1 MKMEALAYL
10 ARSDS
15 SDDDWDASDGRPTPL
30 DPEYWRGITHS
41 VVPAPATYTHADRM
55 ESPHSYDHYA
65 PPASYPM
72 YHPHQRPVS
81 SPSHFG
87 GGVLMS
93 PIHYQAGPPMVP
105 ISPVAHMDAASYG
118 APMHRPAEWSSF
130 QPRSFSSAVSPV
142 ATPQQL
148 KHQVREALV
157 RAQAFLDLVPFFQ
170 SYDLS
175 YAGGVRL
182 GTIQEALGRMG
193 VILGDHILQRVG
205 QLFSIPGSGLVD
217 YVAFGRFLE
226 LDAQELDNMRSM
238 VAARRSIL
246 VNSGLD
252 LGDIFVQYDSHRTGF
267 VSRSMFATLLR
278 DYSISMPETT
288 LHFLMIQLAKPSDTT
303 SVSYVR
309 FLEITDVGVARS
321 ASANPPL
328 SHGLENSPARFSSWT
343 SGRSNPFEQESAAR
357 GYAMQNA
364 VPVATQPARVVN
376 HASASPEFAT
386 PLLRLGWV
394 CRVCAHQQI
403 VDWATHCE
411 ICETSKPRPGLRG
424 EGYIKCLQCKFD
436 NNYDMEECEMCG
448 RPLNASNKKMSKS
461 EKKRR
466 SRKRYVSSSSSS
478 SPSSSSSSS
487 SSGHRRSSR
496 RKFEKQSRSARS
508 SRKKEEKK
516 PRFQRGEE
524 IQAIPLGRRGYEIG
538 VIARVRPNG
547 TYDIEFDSGLYEK
560 NVEED
565 CVLEISR
572 ARVIKAKDLSDSEE
586 TKPKAKCSDD
596 DNDPGYEPGDRVE
609 ARFQGNGRFFAG
621 TIKKCRTGGLYD
633 IEYDDGEVE
642 LRVRSKYIK
651 REEAKNQRKPSPKE
665 DDVST
670 SEVPWAKGQKVEAKL
685 RGCTDYVRC
694 VVFHA
699 NADGS
704 CDVELD
710 TGELEKRVPGR
721 NIRARVSSPIKARP
735 TVQSEEEPV
744 RPKRPLV
751 KRPSAPSTSE
761 DSCAQPKWRF
771 KQGQA
776 VEAKPKG
783 RDGYFPGVI
792 ARCRLNGSYDIDFDD
807 GEKVL
812 AVSAITVRAIETAP
826 AAKKTTTTASQES
839 LKATI
844 DFKVGQPIEAQYKS
858 KSKFYPGVIS
868 RCRLNGT
875 YDIDYDDG
883 EKETGVAAELIRAVG
898 KKSGADS
905 DDGPKQKKFKE
916 GDKVEAQYKG
926 KSKFYPG
933 VISRCRLN
941 GTYDIDYDDGEK
953 ETGVAAELIR
963 AVGKKSGADS
973 DDGPKQKKFKEGDKV
988 EAQYKGKSKFYPGV
1002 ISRCRLNGTYDIDYD
1017 DGEKE
1022 TGVAAELIRAVGK
1035 KGGAD
1040 SDDGPKQKKFKEGD
1054 KVEAQYKGKSKF
1066 YPGVIS
1072 RCRLNGTYD
1081 IDYDDGEKETGVA
1094 AELIRAVGK
1103 KGGADSDDG
1112 PKQKKFKEGDKVEAQ
1127 YKGKSK
1133 FYPGV
1138 ISRCRLNGTYD
1149 IDYDDG
1155 EKETGVAAELIRAVG
1170 KKGGADSDDGPKQ
1183 KKFKEGDKVEAQYKG
1198 KSKFYPGVIS
1208 RCRLNGTYDIDY
1220 DDGEKET
1227 GVAAEL
1233 IRAVGKK
1240 GGADSDDGPKQK
1252 KFKEGDKV
1260 EAQYKG
1266 KSKFYPGVI
1275 SRCRLNGTYDID
1287 YDDGEKETG
1296 VAAELIRAVGKKSG
1310 ADSDDGPKQKKFKE
1324 GDKVEAQYKGKSKF
1338 YPGVISRC
1346 RLNDTYDIDYD
1357 DGEKETGVA
1366 AELIRAVGKK
1376 SGADSDDG
1384 PKQKK
1389 FKEGD
1394 KVEAQY
1400 KGKSKFYPGVISR
1413 CRLNGTYDIDYD
1425 DGEKETGVAAELIRA
1440 VGKKSGAD
1448 SDDGPKQ
1455 KKFKEGDKVE
1465 AQYKGKSKFY
1475 PGVISRCRL
1484 NDTYDIDYDDGE
1496 KETGVAAELIR
1507 AVGKKSGADSDD
1519 GPKQKKF
1526 KEGDKVEAQYKG
1538 KSKFYPGVISRCR
1551 LNGTYDI
1558 DYDDGEKETGVA
1570 AELIRAVGKKSGA
1583 DSDDGPKQKK
1593 FKEGDKVE
1601 AQYKGKSKFYPG
1613 VISRCRLNGT
1623 YDIDYDDGEK
1633 ETGVAAELIRA
1644 VGKKGGADSDDGPK
1658 QKKFKE
1664 GDKVEAQYKGKSK
1677 FYPGVISRC
1686 RLNGTYDIDY
1696 DDGEKETGVAA
1707 ELIRAVGKKGG
1718 ADSDDGPKQKKFK
1731 EGDKVEAQYKGKSK
1745 FYPGVISRCRLNDT
1759 YDIDYDDGEKETGV
1773 AAELIRAVGKKS
1785 GADSDDGPKQKKF
1798 KEGDKVEA
1806 QYKGKSKFYP
1816 GVISRCRLNGHKS
1829 GADSDDGPKQKKF
1842 KEGDKVE
1849 AQYKGKSKFY
1859 PGVISRCRLN
1869 GTYDID
1875 YDDGEKE
1882 TGVAAELIRAVGK
1895 KSGADSDD
1903 GPKQKKFKEGD
1914 KVEAQ
1919 YKGKSKFYPGVI
1931 SRCRLNGTYDI
1942 DYDDGEKETGVAA
1955 ELIRAVG
1962 KKSGADSDDGPK
1974 QKKFKEG
1981 DKVEAQYKGKSKFY
1995 PGVISRCRL
2004 NGTYDIDYDDGEK
2017 ETGVAAELIRAVGKK
2032 SGADS
2037 DDGPKQKKFKEG
2049 DKVEAQ
2055 YKGKSKFYPGVIS
2068 RCRLNGTYDI
2078 DYDDGEKET
2087 GVAAELIRAVGK
2099 KSGADSDDGPKQKK
2113 FKEGDKVEA
2122 QYKGKS
2128 KFYPGVISRCRLNG
2142 TYDIDYDDG
2151 EKETGVAAELI
2162 RAVGKKGGADS
2173 DDGPKQK
2180 KFKEGDKVEA
2190 QYKGKSK
2197 FYPGVISRCRLN
2209 GTYDIDYDD
2218 GEKETGV
2225 AAELIR
2231 AVGKKGGAD
2240 SDDGPK
2246 QKKFKE
2252 GDKVEAQYKGKS
2264 KFYPG
2269 VISRCRLNGTG
2280 GADSDDGPKQK
2291 KFKEGDKVEAQYKG
2305 KSKFYPGVISRCRL
2319 NGTYDIDYD
2328 DGEKET
2334 GVAAELIRA
2343 VGKKGGADS
2352 DDGPKQKKFKE
2363 GDKVEAQ
2370 YKGKSKFY
2378 PGVISRCRLN
2388 GTYDIDYDDGEKET
2402 GVAAELI
2409 RAVGKKSGADSD
2421 DGPKQKKFKEGDKV
2435 EAQYKG
2441 KSKFYP
2447 GVISR
2452 CRLNGTYDIDY
2463 DDGEKETGVA
2473 AELIRAVGKKSG
2485 ADSDDGPKQKKFK
2498 EGDKVEAQYKGK
2510 SKFYPGVISRCRLN
2524 GTYDIDYDDGEKETG
2539 VAAELIRAVGKKSGA
2554 DSDDG
2559 PKQKKFKEG
2568 DKVEAQYKGKSK
2580 FYPGVISRCRLNGTY
2595 DIDYDDGEKE
2605 TGVAAELIRAVGKKS
2620 GADSDDGPKQ
2630 KKFKEGDKVEAQY
2643 KGKSKF
2649 YPGVISRCR
2658 LNGTYDIDYDD
2669 GEKET
2674 GVAAELIRAVG
2685 KKSGADSDD
2694 GPKQKKFKEGDKVE
2708 AQYKGKSKFYPGVI
2722 SRCRLNGTYDID
2734 YDDGE
2739 KETGVAAE
2747 LIRAVGKKSGA
2758 DSDDGPKQKKFKEGD
2773 KVEAQYKGKSKFYPG
2788 VISRCR
2794 LNGTYDIDYDDGE
2807 KETGVAAELIRAVGK
2822 KSGADSDDGPKQKKF
2837 KEGDKVEAQYKGK
2850 SKFYPGVISRCRLNG
2865 TYDIDYDDGEKET
2878 GVAAELIRA
2887 VGKKS
2892 GADSDDGPKQKKF
2905 KEGDKVEAQ
2914 YKGKSKFY
2922 PGVISR
2928 CRLNGTYDIDYDD
2941 GEKETGVAAEL
2952 IRAVGKKSGADSDD
2966 GPKQKKFK
2974 EGDKVEAQYKGKSK
2988 FYPGV
2993 ISRCRLNG
3001 TYDIDYDDGEKETGV
3016 AAELIRAVGKKSG
3029 ADSDDGPK
3037 QKKFK
3042 EGDKVEA
3049 QYKGKSKF
3057 YPGVISRC
3065 RLNGTYDIDYD
3076 DGEKETGVA
3085 AELIRAVGKKSGADS
3100 DDGPKQKKFKEG
3112 DKVEAQYKGKSKFYP
3127 GVISRCRLNGTYDID
3142 YDDGEKE
3149 TGVAAEL
3156 IRAVGK
3162 KSGAD
3167 SDDGPKQK
3175 KFKEGDKVEAQYKGK
3190 SKFYPGVISRCRLN
3204 GTYDIDYDD
3213 GEKETGVAAELI
3225 RAVGKK
3231 SGADSDDGPK
3241 QKKFK
3246 EGDKVEAQYKGKS
3259 KFYPGVISRCRLNGT
3274 YDIDYDDGEKET
3286 GVAAELI
3293 RAKKFKEGDKVEAQY
3308 KGKSKFYPGVIS
3320 RCRLNGTYDIDYDDG
3335 EKETGVAAE
3344 LIRAVGKKSGAD
3356 SDDGPKQ
3363 KKFKEG
3369 DKVEAQYKGKSKFYP
3384 GVISRCRLNGTY
3396 DIDYDDGEKETG
3408 VAAELIRAVGKK
3420 SGADSD
3426 DGPKQKKF
3434 KEGDKVEAQYK
3445 GKSKFYPGVISRCRL
3460 NGTYDIDYDDGEKE
3474 TGVAAELIR
3483 AVGKKG
3489 GADSDD
3495 GPKQKKFKE
3504 GDKVEA
3510 QYKGKSKFY
3519 PGVISR
3525 CRLNGTYDIDYDDG
3539 EKETGV
3545 AAELIR
3551 AVGKK
3556 SGADS
3561 DDGPKQKKFKE
3572 GDKVEAQYKGKS
3584 KFYPGVISRCRLNGT
3599 YDIDYDDGEKET
3611 GVAAELIRAVGKKSG
3626 ADSDDGPKQ
3635 KKFKEGDKVEAQY
3648 KGKSK
3653 FYPGVISRCRLNGT
3667 YDIDYDDG
3675 EKETGVAAE
3684 LIRAVGKKGGADSDD
3699 GPKQKK
3705 FKEGDKVEA
3714 QYKGKSKFYPGVIS
3728 RCRLNGTYDID
3739 YDDGEKETGVAAE
3752 LIRAVGKKS
3761 GADSDDGPK
3770 QKKFKEGDK
3779 VEAQYKGKSK
3789 FYPGVISRCRLNGTY
3804 DIDYDDGEKETG
3816 VAAEL
3821 IRAVGKKG
3829 GADSDD
3835 GPKQKKFKE
3844 GDKVEAQYKGK
3855 SKFYPGVIS
3864 RCRLNGTYD
3873 IDYDDG
3879 EKETGVAAELIR
3891 AVGKKSGADSDDG
3904 PKQKKFKEGDKKG
3917 GADSDDGPKQKKFKE
3932 GDKVEAQY
3940 KGKSKFYPGVI
3951 SRCRLNGTYD
3961 IDYDDGEKETGV
3973 AAELIRAVGKKSGA
3987 DSDDGPKQ
3995 KKFKEGDKVEAQYK
4009 GKSKFYP
4016 GVISRCR
4023 LNGTYDIDYD
4033 DGEKETGV
4041 AAELIRAVGKKGGA
4055 DSDDG
4060 PKQKKFK
4067 EGDKVE
4073 AQYKGKSKFYP
4084 GVISRCRLN
4093 GTYDID
4099 YDDGEKETGVA
4110 AELIRAVGKKS
4121 GADSDDGPKQKKF
4134 KEGDKVEAQYKGKS
4148 KFYPGVISRCRLNGT
4163 YDIDYDDGE
4172 KETGVAAELIRAVGK
4187 KSGADSD
4194 DGPKQKKFKEGD
4206 KVEAQYK
4213 GKSKFYPGVISR
4225 CRLNGTYDI
4234 DYDDGEKETG
4244 VAAELIRAVGK
4255 KSGADSDDGPKQKKF
4270 KEGDKV
4276 EAQYKGKSKFYPGV
4290 ISRCRLNGTYDI
4302 DYDDGEKETG
4312 VAAEL
4317 IRAVGKKSGADSD
4330 DGPKQKKFKE
4340 GDKVEAQ
4347 YKGKSKFYP
4356 GVISRCRLNGTYDID
4371 YDDGEKETGVAAEL
4385 IRAVGK
4391 KGGADSDDGP
4401 KQKKFKEGDKV
4412 EAQYKGKSKFYPGVI
4427 SRCRLNG
4434 TYDIDYDDG
4443 EKETG
4448 VDSEQIRPVQ
4458 SASMPKSK
4466 DNDASMSKA
4475 EAKGES
4481 KSVPV
4486 ESSQTYRVGTRV
4498 EARYMGKDN
4507 YFKGTIS
4514 RANADG
4520 TYVIEYDD
4528 GDKENRVPSSSI
4540 RALKSMSS
4548 FRGDDFVVGKPAARP
4563 NAGGSFR
4570 RRSGNSSD

>member
-633 IEYDDGEVE
+633 IEYDDGEVD

-685 RGCTDYVRC
+685 HGCTDYVRC

-783 RDGYFPGVI
+783 RDGYFPGII

-898 KKSGADS
+898 KKGGADSDDGPKQKKFKEGDKVEAQYKGKSKFYPGVISRCRLNGTYDIDYDDGEKETGVAAELIRAVGKKGGADSDDGPKQKKFKEGDKVEAQYKGKSKFYPGVISRCRLNGTYDIDYDDGEKETGVAAELIRAVGKKSGADSDDGPKQKKFKEGDKVEAQYKGKSKFYPGVISRCRLNGTYDIDYDDGEKETGVAAELIRAVGKKGGADSDDGPKQKKFKEGDKVEAQYKGKSKLLPGRDLSLPLNGTYDIDYDDGEKETGVAAELIRAVARRAALTATTAPKQKKFKEGDKVEAQYKGKSKFYPGVISRCRLNGTYDIDYDDGEKETGVAAELIRAVGKKGGADSDDGPKQKKFKEGDKVEAQYKGKSKFYPGVISRCRLNGTYDIDYDDGEKETGVAAELIRAYKGKSKFYPGVISRCRLNGTYDIDYDDGEKETGVAAELIRAVGKKGGADSDDGPKQKKFKEGDKVEAQYKGKSKFYPGVISRCRLNGTYDIDYDDGEKETGVAAELIRAVGKKGGADSDDGPKQKKFKEGDKVEAQYKGKSKFYPGVISRCRLNGTYDIDYDDGEKETGVAAELIRAVGKKGGADSDDGPKQKKFKEGDKVEAQYKGKSKFYPGVISRCRLNGTYDIDYDDGEKETGVAAELIRAVGKKGGADSDDGPKQKKFKEGDKVEAQYKGKSKFYPGVISRCRLNGTYDIDYDDGEKETGVAAELIRAVGKKGGADSDDGPKQKKFKEGDKVEAQYKGKSKFYPGVISRCRLNGTYDIDYDDGEKETGVAAELIRAVGKKGGADSDDGPKQKKFKEGDKVEAQYKGKSKFYPGVISRCRLNGTYDIDYDDGEKETGVAAELIRAVGKKGGADSDDGPKQKKFKEGDKVEAQYKGKSKFYPGVISRCRLNGTYDIDYDDGEKETGVAAELIRAVGKKGGADSDDGPKQKKFKEGDKVEAQYKGKSKFYPGVISRCRLNGTYDIDYDDGEKETGVAAELIRAVGKKGGADSDDGPKQKKFKEGDKVEAQYKGKSKFYPGVISRCRLNGTYDIDYDDGEKETGVAAELIRAVGKKGGADSDDGPKQKKFKEGDKVEAQYKGKSKFYPGVISRCRLNGTYDIDYDDGEKETGVAAELIRAVGKKGGADSDDGPKQKKFKEGDKVEAQYKGKSKFYPGVISRCRLNGTYDIDYDDGEKETGVAAELIRAVGKKGGADSDDGPKQKKFKEGDKVEAQYKGKSKFYPGVISRCRLNGTYDIDYDDGEKETGVAAELIRAVGKKGGADSDDGPKQKKFKEGDKVEAQYKGKSKFYPGVISRCRLNGTYDIDYDDGEKETGVAAELIRAVGKKGGADSDDGPKQKKFKEGDKVEAQYKGKSKFYPGVISRCRLNGTGGADSDDGPKQKKFKEGDKVEAQYKGKSKFYPGVISRCRLNGTYDIDYDDGEKETGVAAELIRAVGKKGGADSDDGPKQKKFKEGDKVEAQYKGKSKFYPGVISRCRLNGTYDIDYDDGEKETGVAAELIRAVGKKGGADSDDGPKQKKFKEGDKVEAQYKGKSKFYPGVISRCRLNGTYDIDYDDGEKETGVAAELIRAVGKKGGADSDDGPKQKKFKEGDKVEAQYKGKSKFYPGVISRCRLNGTYDIDYDDGEKETGVAAELIRAVGKKGGADSDDGPKQKKFKEGDKVEAQYKGKSKFYPGVISRCRLNGTYDIDYDDGEKETGVAAELIRAVGKKGGADSDDGPKQKKFKEGDKVEAQYKGKSKFYPGVISRCRLNGTYDIDYDDGEKETGVAAELIRAVGKKGGADSDDGPKQKKFKEGDKVEAQYKGKSKFYPGVISRCRLNGTYDIDYDDGEKETGVAAELIRAVGKKSGADSDDGPKQKKFKEGDKVEAQYKGKSKFYPGVISRCRLNGTYDIDYDDGEKETGVAAELIRAVGKKGGADSDDGPKQKKFKEGDKVEAQYKGKSKFYPGVISRCRLNGTYDIDYDDGEKETGVAAELIRAVGKKSGADSDDGPKQKKFKEGDKVEAQYKGKSKFYPGVISRCRLNGTYDIDYDDGEKETGVAAELIRAVGKKGGADS

-1346 RLNDTYDIDYD
+1346 RLN
-1357 DGEKETGVA
+1357 
-1366 AELIRAVGKK
+1366 
-1376 SGADSDDG
+1376 
-1384 PKQKK
+1384 
-1389 FKEGD
+1389 
-1394 KVEAQY
+1394 
-1400 KGKSKFYPGVISR
+1400 
-1413 CRLNGTYDIDYD
+1413 
-1425 DGEKETGVAAELIRA
+1425 
-1440 VGKKSGAD
+1440 
-1448 SDDGPKQ
+1448 
-1455 KKFKEGDKVE
+1455 
-1465 AQYKGKSKFY
+1465 
-1475 PGVISRCRL
+1475 
-1484 NDTYDIDYDDGE
+1484 
-1496 KETGVAAELIR
+1496 
-1507 AVGKKSGADSDD
+1507 
-1519 GPKQKKF
+1519 
-1526 KEGDKVEAQYKG
+1526 
-1538 KSKFYPGVISRCR
+1538 
-1551 LNGTYDI
+1551 
-1558 DYDDGEKETGVA
+1558 
-1570 AELIRAVGKKSGA
+1570 
-1583 DSDDGPKQKK
+1583 
-1593 FKEGDKVE
+1593 
-1601 AQYKGKSKFYPG
+1601 
-1613 VISRCRLNGT
+1613 GT

-1644 VGKKGGADSDDGPK
+1644 VGKKG
-1658 QKKFKE
+1658 
-1664 GDKVEAQYKGKSK
+1664 
-1677 FYPGVISRC
+1677 
-1686 RLNGTYDIDY
+1686 
-1696 DDGEKETGVAA
+1696 
-1707 ELIRAVGKKGG
+1707 
-1718 ADSDDGPKQKKFK
+1718 
-1731 EGDKVEAQYKGKSK
+1731 
-1745 FYPGVISRCRLNDT
+1745 
-1759 YDIDYDDGEKETGV
+1759 
-1773 AAELIRAVGKKS
+1773 
-1785 GADSDDGPKQKKF
+1785 
-1798 KEGDKVEA
+1798 
-1806 QYKGKSKFYP
+1806 
-1816 GVISRCRLNGHKS
+1816 
-1829 GADSDDGPKQKKF
+1829 
-1842 KEGDKVE
+1842 
-1849 AQYKGKSKFY
+1849 
-1859 PGVISRCRLN
+1859 
-1869 GTYDID
+1869 
-1875 YDDGEKE
+1875 
-1882 TGVAAELIRAVGK
+1882 
-1895 KSGADSDD
+1895 
-1903 GPKQKKFKEGD
+1903 
-1914 KVEAQ
+1914 
-1919 YKGKSKFYPGVI
+1919 
-1931 SRCRLNGTYDI
+1931 
-1942 DYDDGEKETGVAA
+1942 
-1955 ELIRAVG
+1955 
-1962 KKSGADSDDGPK
+1962 
-1974 QKKFKEG
+1974 
-1981 DKVEAQYKGKSKFY
+1981 
-1995 PGVISRCRL
+1995 
-2004 NGTYDIDYDDGEK
+2004 
-2017 ETGVAAELIRAVGKK
+2017 
-2032 SGADS
+2032 
-2037 DDGPKQKKFKEG
+2037 
-2049 DKVEAQ
+2049 
-2055 YKGKSKFYPGVIS
+2055 
-2068 RCRLNGTYDI
+2068 
-2078 DYDDGEKET
+2078 
-2087 GVAAELIRAVGK
+2087 
-2099 KSGADSDDGPKQKK
+2099 GADSDDGPKQKK

-2269 VISRCRLNGTG
+2269 VISRCRLNGT
-2280 GADSDDGPKQK
+2280 
-2291 KFKEGDKVEAQYKG
+2291 
-2305 KSKFYPGVISRCRL
+2305 
-2319 NGTYDIDYD
+2319 YDIDYD

-2343 VGKKGGADS
+2343 VGKKG
-2352 DDGPKQKKFKE
+2352 
-2363 GDKVEAQ
+2363 
-2370 YKGKSKFY
+2370 
-2378 PGVISRCRLN
+2378 
-2388 GTYDIDYDDGEKET
+2388 
-2402 GVAAELI
+2402 
-2409 RAVGKKSGADSD
+2409 
-2421 DGPKQKKFKEGDKV
+2421 
-2435 EAQYKG
+2435 
-2441 KSKFYP
+2441 
-2447 GVISR
+2447 
-2452 CRLNGTYDIDY
+2452 
-2463 DDGEKETGVA
+2463 
-2473 AELIRAVGKKSG
+2473 
-2485 ADSDDGPKQKKFK
+2485 
-2498 EGDKVEAQYKGK
+2498 
-2510 SKFYPGVISRCRLN
+2510 
-2524 GTYDIDYDDGEKETG
+2524 
-2539 VAAELIRAVGKKSGA
+2539 
-2554 DSDDG
+2554 
-2559 PKQKKFKEG
+2559 
-2568 DKVEAQYKGKSK
+2568 
-2580 FYPGVISRCRLNGTY
+2580 
-2595 DIDYDDGEKE
+2595 
-2605 TGVAAELIRAVGKKS
+2605 
-2620 GADSDDGPKQ
+2620 
-2630 KKFKEGDKVEAQY
+2630 
-2643 KGKSKF
+2643 
-2649 YPGVISRCR
+2649 
-2658 LNGTYDIDYDD
+2658 
-2669 GEKET
+2669 
-2674 GVAAELIRAVG
+2674 
-2685 KKSGADSDD
+2685 
-2694 GPKQKKFKEGDKVE
+2694 
-2708 AQYKGKSKFYPGVI
+2708 
-2722 SRCRLNGTYDID
+2722 
-2734 YDDGE
+2734 
-2739 KETGVAAE
+2739 
-2747 LIRAVGKKSGA
+2747 
-2758 DSDDGPKQKKFKEGD
+2758 
-2773 KVEAQYKGKSKFYPG
+2773 
-2788 VISRCR
+2788 
-2794 LNGTYDIDYDDGE
+2794 
-2807 KETGVAAELIRAVGK
+2807 
-2822 KSGADSDDGPKQKKF
+2822 
-2837 KEGDKVEAQYKGK
+2837 
-2850 SKFYPGVISRCRLNG
+2850 
-2865 TYDIDYDDGEKET
+2865 
-2878 GVAAELIRA
+2878 
-2887 VGKKS
+2887 
-2892 GADSDDGPKQKKF
+2892 
-2905 KEGDKVEAQ
+2905 
-2914 YKGKSKFY
+2914 
-2922 PGVISR
+2922 
-2928 CRLNGTYDIDYDD
+2928 
-2941 GEKETGVAAEL
+2941 
-2952 IRAVGKKSGADSDD
+2952 
-2966 GPKQKKFK
+2966 
-2974 EGDKVEAQYKGKSK
+2974 
-2988 FYPGV
+2988 
-2993 ISRCRLNG
+2993 
-3001 TYDIDYDDGEKETGV
+3001 
-3016 AAELIRAVGKKSG
+3016 
-3029 ADSDDGPK
+3029 
-3037 QKKFK
+3037 
-3042 EGDKVEA
+3042 
-3049 QYKGKSKF
+3049 
-3057 YPGVISRC
+3057 
-3065 RLNGTYDIDYD
+3065 
-3076 DGEKETGVA
+3076 
-3085 AELIRAVGKKSGADS
+3085 
-3100 DDGPKQKKFKEG
+3100 
-3112 DKVEAQYKGKSKFYP
+3112 
-3127 GVISRCRLNGTYDID
+3127 
-3142 YDDGEKE
+3142 
-3149 TGVAAEL
+3149 
-3156 IRAVGK
+3156 
-3162 KSGAD
+3162 
-3167 SDDGPKQK
+3167 
-3175 KFKEGDKVEAQYKGK
+3175 
-3190 SKFYPGVISRCRLN
+3190 
-3204 GTYDIDYDD
+3204 
-3213 GEKETGVAAELI
+3213 
-3225 RAVGKK
+3225 
-3231 SGADSDDGPK
+3231 
-3241 QKKFK
+3241 
-3246 EGDKVEAQYKGKS
+3246 
-3259 KFYPGVISRCRLNGT
+3259 
-3274 YDIDYDDGEKET
+3274 
-3286 GVAAELI
+3286 
-3293 RAKKFKEGDKVEAQY
+3293 
-3308 KGKSKFYPGVIS
+3308 
-3320 RCRLNGTYDIDYDDG
+3320 
-3335 EKETGVAAE
+3335 
-3344 LIRAVGKKSGAD
+3344 
-3356 SDDGPKQ
+3356 
-3363 KKFKEG
+3363 
-3369 DKVEAQYKGKSKFYP
+3369 
-3384 GVISRCRLNGTY
+3384 
-3396 DIDYDDGEKETG
+3396 
-3408 VAAELIRAVGKK
+3408 
-3420 SGADSD
+3420 
-3426 DGPKQKKF
+3426 
-3434 KEGDKVEAQYK
+3434 
-3445 GKSKFYPGVISRCRL
+3445 
-3460 NGTYDIDYDDGEKE
+3460 
-3474 TGVAAELIR
+3474 
-3483 AVGKKG
+3483 
-3489 GADSDD
+3489 
-3495 GPKQKKFKE
+3495 
-3504 GDKVEA
+3504 
-3510 QYKGKSKFY
+3510 
-3519 PGVISR
+3519 
-3525 CRLNGTYDIDYDDG
+3525 
-3539 EKETGV
+3539 
-3545 AAELIR
+3545 
-3551 AVGKK
+3551 
-3556 SGADS
+3556 
-3561 DDGPKQKKFKE
+3561 
-3572 GDKVEAQYKGKS
+3572 
-3584 KFYPGVISRCRLNGT
+3584 
-3599 YDIDYDDGEKET
+3599 
-3611 GVAAELIRAVGKKSG
+3611 
-3626 ADSDDGPKQ
+3626 
-3635 KKFKEGDKVEAQY
+3635 
-3648 KGKSK
+3648 
-3653 FYPGVISRCRLNGT
+3653 
-3667 YDIDYDDG
+3667 
-3675 EKETGVAAE
+3675 
-3684 LIRAVGKKGGADSDD
+3684 
-3699 GPKQKK
+3699 
-3705 FKEGDKVEA
+3705 
-3714 QYKGKSKFYPGVIS
+3714 
-3728 RCRLNGTYDID
+3728 
-3739 YDDGEKETGVAAE
+3739 
-3752 LIRAVGKKS
+3752 
-3761 GADSDDGPK
+3761 
-3770 QKKFKEGDK
+3770 
-3779 VEAQYKGKSK
+3779 
-3789 FYPGVISRCRLNGTY
+3789 
-3804 DIDYDDGEKETG
+3804 
-3816 VAAEL
+3816 
-3821 IRAVGKKG
+3821 
-3829 GADSDD
+3829 
-3835 GPKQKKFKE
+3835 
-3844 GDKVEAQYKGK
+3844 
-3855 SKFYPGVIS
+3855 
-3864 RCRLNGTYD
+3864 
-3873 IDYDDG
+3873 
-3879 EKETGVAAELIR
+3879 
-3891 AVGKKSGADSDDG
+3891 
-3904 PKQKKFKEGDKKG
+3904 
-3917 GADSDDGPKQKKFKE
+3917 
-3932 GDKVEAQY
+3932 
-3940 KGKSKFYPGVI
+3940 
-3951 SRCRLNGTYD
+3951 
-3961 IDYDDGEKETGV
+3961 
-3973 AAELIRAVGKKSGA
+3973 
-3987 DSDDGPKQ
+3987 
-3995 KKFKEGDKVEAQYK
+3995 
-4009 GKSKFYP
+4009 
-4016 GVISRCR
+4016 
-4023 LNGTYDIDYD
+4023 
-4033 DGEKETGV
+4033 
-4041 AAELIRAVGKKGGA
+4041 
-4055 DSDDG
+4055 
-4060 PKQKKFK
+4060 
-4067 EGDKVE
+4067 
-4073 AQYKGKSKFYP
+4073 
-4084 GVISRCRLN
+4084 
-4093 GTYDID
+4093 
-4099 YDDGEKETGVA
+4099 
-4110 AELIRAVGKKS
+4110 
-4121 GADSDDGPKQKKF
+4121 
-4134 KEGDKVEAQYKGKS
+4134 
-4148 KFYPGVISRCRLNGT
+4148 
-4163 YDIDYDDGE
+4163 
-4172 KETGVAAELIRAVGK
+4172 
-4187 KSGADSD
+4187 
-4194 DGPKQKKFKEGD
+4194 
-4206 KVEAQYK
+4206 
-4213 GKSKFYPGVISR
+4213 
-4225 CRLNGTYDI
+4225 
-4234 DYDDGEKETG
+4234 
-4244 VAAELIRAVGK
+4244 
-4255 KSGADSDDGPKQKKF
+4255 
-4270 KEGDKV
+4270 
-4276 EAQYKGKSKFYPGV
+4276 
-4290 ISRCRLNGTYDI
+4290 
-4302 DYDDGEKETG
+4302 
-4312 VAAEL
+4312 
-4317 IRAVGKKSGADSD
+4317 GADSD

-4458 SASMPKSK
+4458 SASMSKSK